1 MKKADKDQILG
12 ATPAELTK
20 KVAELMSQISVETLK
35 RQSANIKNVHTVK
48 NLRRKLA
55 VVLSVKRMKEFTQER

>member
-12 ATPAELTK
+12 ASPAELTK
-20 KVAELMSQISVETLK
+20 KATEIAGQISAETLK
-35 RQSANIKNVHTVK
+35 RQSANIKNVHIVK

-55 VVLSVKRMKEFTQER
+55 VVLSVKRMKDLTQER